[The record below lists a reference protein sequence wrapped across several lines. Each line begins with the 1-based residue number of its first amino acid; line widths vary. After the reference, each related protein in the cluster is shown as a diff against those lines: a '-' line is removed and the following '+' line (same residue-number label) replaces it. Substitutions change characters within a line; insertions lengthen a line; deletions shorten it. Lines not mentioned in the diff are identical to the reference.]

1 MFPWTRERISKY
13 IPRKK
18 SVNVKIWKNIYIFP
32 GGAFLITR
40 LTRDFDRAKKKGYFF
55 SNVETRPIKQP
66 VITLSF
72 QSRIPFH
79 RFFFSPS
86 FFLLTEMEFVEF
98 PRSDA
103 WLLTRGVNNERGADR
118 WEKGRRGRDEKCR
131 GEDGQVHAPQHTD
144 VRSDLGWSESGR
156 ESNRDPRR
164 VEIRH

>member
-18 SVNVKIWKNIYIFP
+18 SVNVKKYIYIPRWCISDNAADPRFWP
-32 GGAFLITR
+32 REKKRIFLLERWNT
-40 LTRDFDRAKKKGYFF
+40 
-55 SNVETRPIKQP
+55 SRPIKRP

-131 GEDGQVHAPQHTD
+131 GEDGQVHAPRHTD